1 MVALLAWDSVTS
13 AILASNLHKAMPT
26 TTSHTPPHPVPA
38 PVRYGCTA
46 QLCRQGRAACP
57 CPQACEVPAPDADP
71 LHDEPATRT
80 EIALMCAAIV
90 AAAVVLIFTIK
101 SCAIA

>member
-1 MVALLAWDSVTS
+1 MS
-13 AILASNLHKAMPT
+13 KPT
-26 TTSHTPPHPVPA
+26 TNTRPHPVPA

-46 QLCRQGRAACP
+46 DLCRQGRAACP

-80 EIALMCAAIV
+80 EIALMCIAIAAV
-90 AAAVVLIFTIK
+90 AVVLLFAIK
-101 SCAIA
+101 ACAIA

>member
-1 MVALLAWDSVTS
+1 MS
-13 AILASNLHKAMPT
+13 KPT
-26 TTSHTPPHPVPA
+26 TNTRPHPVPA

-46 QLCRQGRAACP
+46 QLCRQGRTACP

-71 LHDEPATRT
+71 LHDEPATRI
-80 EIALMCAAIV
+80 EIALMCIAIAAV
-90 AAAVVLIFTIK
+90 AVVLIFTIK

>member
-1 MVALLAWDSVTS
+1 MNAPHAPH
-13 AILASNLHKAMPT
+13 LHCLHH
-26 TTSHTPPHPVPA
+26 SPA
-38 PVRYGCTA
+38 ATRACTA
-46 QLCRQGRAACP
+46 DQCHQGRAACP

-80 EIALMCAAIV
+80 EIALMCIAIAAV
-90 AAAVVLIFTIK
+90 AVVLIFTIK

>member
-1 MVALLAWDSVTS
+1 MS
-13 AILASNLHKAMPT
+13 KPT
-26 TTSHTPPHPVPA
+26 TNTRPHPVPA

-46 QLCRQGRAACP
+46 QLCQQGRTACP
-57 CPQACEVPAPDADP
+57 CPQACELPAPDADP

-80 EIALMCAAIV
+80 EIALMCIAIAAV
-90 AAAVVLIFTIK
+90 AVVLIFTIK

>member
-26 TTSHTPPHPVPA
+26 TTSHTPPHLVPA

-46 QLCRQGRAACP
+46 QLCRQGRTACP

-80 EIALMCAAIV
+80 EIALMCIAIAAV
-90 AAAVVLIFTIK
+90 AAVLLFTIK
-101 SCAIA
+101 ACAIA

>member
-1 MVALLAWDSVTS
+1 MS
-13 AILASNLHKAMPT
+13 KP
-26 TTSHTPPHPVPA
+26 TSHTPPHPVPA

-46 QLCRQGRAACP
+46 DLCRQGRAACP
-57 CPQACEVPAPDADP
+57 CPQACELPAPDADP

-90 AAAVVLIFTIK
+90 AVAAVVLFAIK

>member
-1 MVALLAWDSVTS
+1 MS
-13 AILASNLHKAMPT
+13 KPT
-26 TTSHTPPHPVPA
+26 TNTRPHPVPA

-46 QLCRQGRAACP
+46 QLCQQGRAACP

-71 LHDEPATRT
+71 LHDEPVTRT
-80 EIALMCAAIV
+80 EIVLMCIAIAAV
-90 AAAVVLIFTIK
+90 AVVLIFTIK

>member
-1 MVALLAWDSVTS
+1 MS
-13 AILASNLHKAMPT
+13 KPT
-26 TTSHTPPHPVPA
+26 TNTRPHPVPA

-46 QLCRQGRAACP
+46 QLCQQGRATCP

-71 LHDEPATRT
+71 LHDEPATRI

-90 AAAVVLIFTIK
+90 AVAAVVLFAIK
-101 SCAIA
+101 ACAIA

>member
-1 MVALLAWDSVTS
+1 MS
-13 AILASNLHKAMPT
+13 KP
-26 TTSHTPPHPVPA
+26 TSHTPPHLVPA

-90 AAAVVLIFTIK
+90 AVAVVLIFTIK
-101 SCAIA
+101 ACAIA

>member
-1 MVALLAWDSVTS
+1 MAALLAWDSATS

-26 TTSHTPPHPVPA
+26 TASHTPPHPVPA

-57 CPQACEVPAPDADP
+57 CPQACELPAPDADP

-80 EIALMCAAIV
+80 ENVLMCAAI
-90 AAAVVLIFTIK
+90 AAVAVVLLFTIK
-101 SCAIA
+101 ACAIA